1 MKNTSKTANTI
12 HKDGSH
18 RTLENQAKRGKS
30 GWKTSTAQKRI
41 KIQTLQRSGVLFAVL
56 WALDIGAVA
65 TLLALIRTP
74 AAVVTASIHVAN
86 QWLGIEGTWVVIV
99 PKSWA
104 IIGTGF
110 HVEDVIGRILAN
122 WLVAQLDDAL
132 GLPVHKLETL
142 PFAA

>member
-1 MKNTSKTANTI
+1 M
-12 HKDGSH
+12 
-18 RTLENQAKRGKS
+18 ENQAKRGKS

-86 QWLGIEGTWVVIV
+86 QWLGIEGTWMVIV
-99 PKSWA
+99 PNGRA
-104 IIGTGF
+104 GVTGWLN
-110 HVEDVIGRILAN
+110 VEDVIAGITAN
-122 WLVAQLDDAL
+122 WFIAQLNHAL
-132 GLPVHKLETL
+132 GLPVHKLEAL
-142 PFAA
+142 PFTA